1 VIKQNFGYLKIVFF
15 VFMALFLVQCGT
27 QKQVVSEN
35 TSIPEKGLFWEIS
48 HPDIKH
54 KSYLFGT
61 IHMIPEELFFLP
73 EGVKEAIGSAG
84 VVFFEVDISKMKDPV
99 YMMEVLQQSYMQGD
113 TTLSELLSKDE
124 YALVQAHFEEMGMPI
139 FLFEKIKPMFLSVF
153 GDKEIMGKNAEGKLK
168 FYEFELMDL
177 AEKAGKEIKGLES
190 IEYQMSLMDSI
201 PYAKQ
206 AQYLVQ
212 SLQSDNNQESTL
224 DSIFTLYLA
233 QDIEAMHQSLDDG
246 ELSEYD
252 NMLLINRNHNW
263 IPVATTNMKEKPCF
277 FAVGAA
283 HIGGPYGMI
292 ALLRKQGFRLKPVEK
307 AGISK

>member
-1 VIKQNFGYLKIVFF
+1 MIKQNFGYFKAVFF
-15 VFMALFLVQCGT
+15 VISTLFLVQCST
-27 QKQVVSEN
+27 QKQVVPE
-35 TSIPEKGLFWEIS
+35 TLPIPQKGLFWEIT
-48 HPDIKH
+48 HPDLDH
-54 KSYLFGT
+54 TSYLFGT

-73 EGVKEAIGSAG
+73 EGLSQAIHEVGT
-84 VVFFEVDISKMKDPV
+84 VFFEVDISKMKDPV

-113 TTLSELLSKDE
+113 TTLSDLLNKDD
-124 YALVQAHFEEMGMPI
+124 YAIVEAHFEDMGMPI

-153 GDKEIMGKNAEGKLK
+153 GDKDIMGKNADGKLK

-190 IEYQMSLMDSI
+190 IEYQMGLMDSI

-212 SLQSDNNQESTL
+212 SLQSDVKKESAL

-233 QDIEAMHQSLDDG
+233 QDIEAMHQSLDEG
-246 ELSEYD
+246 NLSEYD
-252 NMLLINRNHNW
+252 NMLLINRNRNW
-263 IPVATTNMKEKPCF
+263 IPVATAHMKQNPCF

-283 HIGGPYGMI
+283 HIGGPDGMI
-292 ALLRKQGFRLKPVEK
+292 TLLRKQGFKLRQVGKT
-307 AGISK
+307 GI

>member
-1 VIKQNFGYLKIVFF
+1 VIKQHFGYLKAVFF
-15 VFMALFLVQCGT
+15 VFIALFLVQCGT
-27 QKQVVSEN
+27 QKQLVSE
-35 TSIPEKGLFWEIS
+35 TSSIPEKGLFWEIT
-48 HPDIKH
+48 HPNLDH

-73 EGVKEAIGSAG
+73 EGLHQAINDVGM
-84 VVFFEVDISKMKDPV
+84 VFFEVDISKMKDPV
-99 YMMEVLQQSYMQGD
+99 YVMEVLQQSYMQGD
-113 TTLSELLSKDE
+113 TTLSDLLNKDE
-124 YALVQAHFEEMGMPI
+124 YAIVEAHFEDMGMPI

-153 GDKEIMGKNAEGKLK
+153 GDKEIMSKNAEGELK

-190 IEYQMSLMDSI
+190 IEYQMGLMDSI

-212 SLQSDNNQESTL
+212 SLQSDIKKESAL
-224 DSIFTLYLA
+224 DSIFNIYLA

-246 ELSEYD
+246 DLSEYD
-252 NMLLINRNHNW
+252 SMLLINRNRNW
-263 IPVATTNMKEKPCF
+263 IPVATTHMKQKPCF

-283 HIGGPYGMI
+283 HIGGPDGMI
-292 ALLRKQGFRLKPVEK
+292 TLLRKQGFKLKPVEK
-307 AGISK
+307 TGI